1 MDVLLYQS
9 ISSIS
14 CAVLFKINI
23 FDVFET
29 ICLSIENGIV
39 YGSTVVLKIKIAR
52 SNIRKKHQD
61 KTDVICGTYLLS
73 KNADD
78 VTDVRLRH

>member
-52 SNIRKKHQD
+52 SNIKKKHQD
-61 KTDVICGTYLLS
+61 KTDVRGICLLS